1 MNSCSIWLR
10 FLYGL
15 FVFLF
20 FVVLDKI
27 LERLLPVKNRT
38 NEHYHQI
45 QHIRFKLGTNFYT
58 HIFDQI
64 WIKFAKKMVIL
75 FQNRKG
81 ENHHRNWHP

>member
-1 MNSCSIWLR
+1 MAQVFVWS
-10 FLYGL
+10 

-27 LERLLPVKNRT
+27 LERVLPVKNRT
-38 NEHYHQI
+38 NEQYHQI

-64 WIKFAKKMVIL
+64 WIKFAKKNGNFVPK
-75 FQNRKG
+75 QKR
-81 ENHHRNWHP
+81 